1 MTPQE
6 IRDFIANFNSV
17 DAYTRMYNE
26 YAHFEV
32 GPLCERILE
41 LENALKD
48 CLRALETSK
57 EYMDIYPETFDL
69 LNDEHA
75 RITKILEGNN
85 Q

>member
-6 IRDFIANFNSV
+6 IRDFIADFNSV
-17 DAYTRMYNE
+17 DAYTRTYNE

-41 LENALKD
+41 LEDALEE
-48 CLRALETSK
+48 CLRALMVSNEYVYTS
-57 EYMDIYPETFDL
+57 PEIFDL
-69 LNDEHA
+69 LNDEHI

-85 Q
+85 P